1 MITLY
6 GSHYALKD
14 QKAMHKLSEILII
27 ILFYQIEKID
37 EQRQHAYKYIHHN
50 GCFRR
55 NLHQGT
61 RAVNDKDYS
70 DEKRQTTN
78 INGLSRFRLK
88 YVYCAFY

>member
-37 EQRQHAYKYIHHN
+37 EKRQYAYKYIHHD

-55 NLHQGT
+55 NLHQGAGT
-61 RAVNDKDYS
+61 VIDKDYS
-70 DEKRQTTN
+70 DEKKAN
-78 INGLSRFRLK
+78 YEHK
-88 YVYCAFY
+88 